1 MARYKRR
8 VLIYNQIGSH
18 IFFGISTYFFGTLF
32 GLPLWVF
39 FPIFLVFAT
48 IIAWMFSTHAWKR
61 NILHIINA
69 GVIGL
74 AWGASTWIAYSPT
87 VGIMAFFIS
96 LVAFSGYNLGVA
108 NAYRSRGGD
117 IDHIPIVEFLR
128 FSRKSLSFR
137 SFATG
142 FVFGSINSGLLF
154 YLLLRNDF
162 HPIPFTIGI
171 IVSGLL
177 YMLPLAYQNALASGE
192 ITMRTEPNQGM
203 RATFA
208 FANLI
213 AGLTFST
220 SLVSLVGGFIAG
232 VPLGQLVALLL
243 AAGTILPYINW
254 MVNGGIPTY
263 QHVALRQVLKADG
276 DIPQNLSEFLNY
288 ATSLILMRKVG
299 GGYIFIH
306 RYLLEYFAK
315 QYKPMPAA
323 AGD

>member
-1 MARYKRR
+1 
-8 VLIYNQIGSH
+8 
-18 IFFGISTYFFGTLF
+18 
-32 GLPLWVF
+32 
-39 FPIFLVFAT
+39 
-48 IIAWMFSTHAWKR
+48 
-61 NILHIINA
+61 
-69 GVIGL
+69 
-74 AWGASTWIAYSPT
+74 
-87 VGIMAFFIS
+87 
-96 LVAFSGYNLGVA
+96 
-108 NAYRSRGGD
+108 
-117 IDHIPIVEFLR
+117 
-128 FSRKSLSFR
+128 
-137 SFATG
+137 
-142 FVFGSINSGLLF
+142 
-154 YLLLRNDF
+154 
-162 HPIPFTIGI
+162 
-171 IVSGLL
+171 
-177 YMLPLAYQNALASGE
+177 
-192 ITMRTEPNQGM
+192 M